1 VSRYEQRRAERAASR
16 TSGSHER
23 RVDRRGERST
33 YEGRSTQQGQP
44 VFVMTVSGKWLGT
57 WMNGVFE
64 APQPC
69 CANPMECHRRECWRP
84 VGMT

>member
-16 TSGSHER
+16 AGVSRDR

-33 YEGRSTQQGQP
+33 YEGRYTQQGQP

-57 WMNGVFE
+57 WMTGV
-64 APQPC
+64 
-69 CANPMECHRRECWRP
+69 
-84 VGMT
+84 